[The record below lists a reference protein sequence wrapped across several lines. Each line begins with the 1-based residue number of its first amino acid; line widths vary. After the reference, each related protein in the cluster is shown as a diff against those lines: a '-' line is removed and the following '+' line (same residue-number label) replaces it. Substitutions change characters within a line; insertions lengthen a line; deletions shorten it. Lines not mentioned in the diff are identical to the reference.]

1 MSDNKKDEK
10 TDLVSYGDTWFRTLK
25 QINSDFSRQV
35 AIGTWISEKSLG
47 PKYSS
52 VALLGIAFLSFKCY
66 FIIYKC
72 LNVVFLK
79 VFQVLHYL
87 TLRL

>member
-47 PKYSS
+47 PEIQFCGSTRYCISE
-52 VALLGIAFLSFKCY
+52 
-66 FIIYKC
+66 
-72 LNVVFLK
+72 
-79 VFQVLHYL
+79 FQVLFYNL
-87 TLRL
+87 